1 MPWYYNEKTGL
12 KIDVEAGSILEEIVE
27 GDPNFHA
34 LEDMPTEEAE
44 EATEEA
50 TEEAEDLAGLSK
62 EELIHMATL
71 MGVPVR
77 SKDTVAQLRAKIEA
91 SKEVK

>member
-1 MPWYYNEKTGL
+1 MPWYYNAKTGL

-27 GDPNFHA
+27 ADPHFC
-34 LEDMPTEEAE
+34 LVEDIIT
-44 EATEEA
+44 EATEST
-50 TEEAEDLAGLSK
+50 TEDAEDLGGLTK

-71 MGVPVR
+71 MGIPVR
-77 SKDTVAQLRAKIEA
+77 AKDTVAQLRAKIEA

>member
-27 GDPNFHA
+27 ADPNFHA
-34 LEDMPTEEAE
+34 LEDMPTE
-44 EATEEA
+44 ATGEA

-62 EELIHMATL
+62 EELIHMASL
-71 MGVPVR
+71 MGIPVR
-77 SKDTVAQLRAKIEA
+77 AKDTVAQLRAKIEA

>member
-1 MPWYYNEKTGL
+1 MPWYYNAKTGL

-27 GDPNFHA
+27 ADPHFC
-34 LEDMPTEEAE
+34 LVEDIAT
-44 EATEEA
+44 EATENT
-50 TEEAEDLAGLSK
+50 TEDAEDLGGLTK

-71 MGVPVR
+71 MGIPVR
-77 SKDTVAQLRAKIEA
+77 AKDTVAQLRAKIEA

>member
-27 GDPNFHA
+27 EDPNFHA
-34 LEDMPTEEAE
+34 LEDMPTE
-44 EATEEA
+44 ATGEA

>member
-27 GDPNFHA
+27 EDPNFHA
-34 LEDMPTEEAE
+34 LEDMPT

-62 EELIHMATL
+62 EELIHMASL
-71 MGVPVR
+71 MGIPVR
-77 SKDTVAQLRAKIEA
+77 AKDTVAQLRAKIEA

>member
-1 MPWYYNEKTGL
+1 MPWYYNAKTGL

-27 GDPNFHA
+27 ADPHFC
-34 LEDMPTEEAE
+34 LVEDIIA
-44 EATEEA
+44 EATEST
-50 TEEAEDLAGLSK
+50 TEDAEDLGGLTK

-71 MGVPVR
+71 MGIPVR
-77 SKDTVAQLRAKIEA
+77 AKDTVAQLRAKIEA

>member
-1 MPWYYNEKTGL
+1 MPWYYNAKTGL

-27 GDPNFHA
+27 ADPHFC
-34 LEDMPTEEAE
+34 LVEDIAT
-44 EATEEA
+44 EATEST
-50 TEEAEDLAGLSK
+50 TEDTEDLGGLTK

-71 MGVPVR
+71 MGIPVR
-77 SKDTVAQLRAKIEA
+77 AKDTVAQLRAKIEA